1 MDKMLCTINQACAST
16 GLSYYCIRN
25 WIREGKIICV
35 KSGTRNYINV
45 GSLKRYIAGEKN
57 G

>member
-1 MDKMLCTINQACAST
+1 MDRILCTINQACETT

-25 WIREGKIICV
+25 WIREGKIKSV
-35 KSGTRNYINV
+35 KSGTRNYINMS
-45 GSLKRYIAGEKN
+45 SLKRYIEGESN